1 MPGRKDGKTHL
12 EEEEVEEMKEE
23 QAEKWRSRGEVRVRE
38 GEGDDAVEEVRK
50 ERKKRQNERKK

>member
-1 MPGRKDGKTHL
+1 MQ
-12 EEEEVEEMKEE
+12 EEE
-23 QAEKWRSRGEVRVRE
+23 AEKWRSRGEVRVRE